1 MAWHIVPMTAAHI
14 PALAEIENL
23 SFAAPWSAQALGEEL
38 TNPSAVFLVAE
49 AEDGTP
55 VGYAG
60 MHVAVDEGFF
70 ANVAVHPDYRKQG
83 VADALITAFA
93 TYGKE
98 HNFYRLALEVRVS
111 NLAAIRLYEKH
122 GFVKDGIRPR
132 FYSAPDED
140 AAMYS
145 LYFGEGN

>member
-1 MAWHIVPMTAAHI
+1 MNLRIVPMQESHI
-14 PALAEIENL
+14 AALAEIEKV
-23 SFAAPWSAQALGEEL
+23 SFAAPWSAQALREEL
-38 TNPSAVFLVAE
+38 HNPPAVFLAAL

-70 ANVAVHPDYRKQG
+70 ANVAVHPAFRKQG
-83 VADALITAFA
+83 VADALIEAMLA
-93 TYGKE
+93 YGKE
-98 HNFYRLALEVRVS
+98 RNFYRLALEVRVS
-111 NLAAIRLYEKH
+111 NAPAVHLYEKH

-132 FYSAPDED
+132 FYTAPTED

-145 LYFGEGN
+145 YYFGEGN

>member
-1 MAWHIVPMTAAHI
+1 MTEAHI

-23 SFAAPWSAQALGEEL
+23 SFAAPWSADALREEL
-38 TNPSAVFLVAE
+38 CNPPAVFLVAE

-60 MHVAVDEGFF
+60 MHAVAGEGFF
-70 ANVAVHPDYRKQG
+70 TNVAVHPAYRRQG
-83 VADALITAFA
+83 VADALIQALTA
-93 TYGKE
+93 YGSE

-111 NLAAIRLYEKH
+111 NDAAIRLYEKH

-132 FYSAPDED
+132 FYTAPTED

-145 LYFGEGN
+145 LYFGGKNGCIF